1 VTLSP
6 AYLSKKLSYPLPTKG
21 GDVLRT
27 ILDVQDYLL
36 ALSSHRQTRNH
47 RQHVCQLMLEEADV
61 ETVTSQLQRALFMDS
76 DLDIAAF
83 QRMSGPP
90 SPKGGPP
97 PP

>member
-1 VTLSP
+1 VTLCP

-36 ALSSHRQTRNH
+36 TLSSYRQTRNH
-47 RQHVCQLMLEEADV
+47 WLHVCQLMLEEADV
-61 ETVTSQLQRALFMDS
+61 ETVTSQLQHALFIYS

-90 SPKGGPP
+90 RPKQGYRI
-97 PP
+97 

>member
-1 VTLSP
+1 MTLSP

-21 GDVLRT
+21 RDVLRT
-27 ILDVQDYLL
+27 IRDAQDYLL
-36 ALSSHRQTRNH
+36 TLSSHRQTRNH
-47 RQHVCQLMLEEADV
+47 WLHVCQLMLEEADV

-83 QRMSGPP
+83 QWMDGPP
-90 SPKGGPP
+90 RPKRGPP

>member
-1 VTLSP
+1 MSPDMPASP

-27 ILDVQDYLL
+27 IRDAQDYLL
-36 ALSSHRQTRNH
+36 TLSSHRQTRNH
-47 RQHVCQLMLEEADV
+47 WQHVCQLMLEEADV

-83 QRMSGPP
+83 QRMNGPP
-90 SPKGGPP
+90 VA
-97 PP
+97 